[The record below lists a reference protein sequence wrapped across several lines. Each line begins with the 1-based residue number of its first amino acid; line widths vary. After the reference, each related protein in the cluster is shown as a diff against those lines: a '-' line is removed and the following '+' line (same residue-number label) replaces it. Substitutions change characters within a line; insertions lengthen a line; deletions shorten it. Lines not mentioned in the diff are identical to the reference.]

1 MMAEHE
7 SYEYDILV
15 IGAGGAGLRAAIAA
29 KDRGISVC
37 VVSKSLL
44 GKAHTV
50 MAEGG
55 IAAALG
61 NVEPKD
67 NWELHFRDTMKSGAY
82 INHWRMV
89 EIFVK
94 EMPSRIF
101 ELERWGAVFDRTP
114 EGKVMQRAFGGH
126 SYKRVCHIGDRTGLE
141 MLRTLQDRAVAIG
154 VEVFNDLIITKLLKD
169 GDRIAG
175 AFGYKNDTGKFVLV
189 RAKAIILATGG
200 FGRMFKVTSN
210 SWESTGDGVVLAYDA
225 GAELCDMEMVQFHP
239 TGMAYP
245 PSARGILATEGIRG
259 EGGIL
264 LNTKGERFMKNYDS
278 EKMELSTRDKVS
290 RAIFAEIREGRGTE
304 HEAVHL
310 DISHKDAEFIKTKL
324 PSMFH
329 QFLDLSGVDITKGKM
344 EVAPTAHYAMGGVR
358 AKPETCETNIPGLY
372 TAGEVSNG
380 LHGANRMGGNSMG
393 ELLVFGKRA
402 GEHASQYIKSIP
414 KMPEVNASQIDEET
428 RRLLE
433 PFERGPA
440 GENPAKVLVE
450 LQDTMQMNV
459 GLLRDA
465 KGLQSALNKIL
476 ELQERAK
483 NVSAKGTRVF
493 NPGWNAAISIV
504 NMLKTSEAIVRSAL
518 VRKESR
524 GAHARTDFT
533 KPDPEM
539 SRKNI
544 RVVKE
549 GEKMKLLWTRVPEIP
564 AELVKLLPEDRK

>member
-1 MMAEHE
+1 MLGHE
-7 SYEYDILV
+7 VYKYDILV

-29 KDRGISVC
+29 RDSGASVC

-55 IAAALG
+55 VAAALG

-67 NWELHFRDTMKSGAY
+67 NWQLHFRDTMKSGAY

-94 EMPSRIF
+94 DMPSRIF

-114 EGKVMQRAFGGH
+114 QGRVMQRAFGGH

-141 MLRTLQDRAVAIG
+141 MLRTLQDRTVAIG

-175 AFGYKNDTGKFVLV
+175 AFGYKNDTGNFVLI
-189 RAKAIILATGG
+189 RANAVILATGG
-200 FGRMFKVTSN
+200 YGRIFKVTSN
-210 SWESTGDGVVLAYDA
+210 SWESTGDGVSLAYDL

-245 PSARGILATEGIRG
+245 PSAKGILATEGIRG
-259 EGGIL
+259 EGGVLKNI
-264 LNTKGERFMKNYDS
+264 KGERFMKNYDP

-290 RAIFAEIREGRGTE
+290 RAIFAEIKAGRGTD

-310 DISHKDAEFIKTKL
+310 DISQKDADFIKNKL
-324 PSMFH
+324 PSMYH
-329 QFLDLSGVDITKGKM
+329 QFMDLSGVDITKGPM
-344 EVAPTAHYAMGGVR
+344 EVAPTAHYAMGGIRVD
-358 AKPETCETNIPGLY
+358 PETCESNIPGLY
-372 TAGEVSNG
+372 AAGEVSNG

-402 GEHASQYIKSIP
+402 GEQSAEYTKSIE
-414 KMPEVNASQIDEET
+414 MPNVNFPDLEAEKK
-428 RRLLE
+428 RLLA
-433 PFERGPA
+433 PFERGPNA
-440 GENPAKVLVE
+440 ENPQIILGE

-459 GLLRDA
+459 GLIRNGDGLQTALAKIVELQGRALNVGA
-465 KGLQSALNKIL
+465 KGN
-476 ELQERAK
+476 
-483 NVSAKGTRVF
+483 RVF
-493 NPGWNAAISIV
+493 NPGWNMAISIV
-504 NMLKTSEAIVRSAL
+504 SMLRVSETIVRSAIMR
-518 VRKESR
+518 VESR
-524 GAHARTDFT
+524 GAHSRTDYT
-533 KPDPEM
+533 GPDPKLA
-539 SRKNI
+539 RVNI
-544 RVVKE
+544 RIVKE
-549 GEKMKLLWTRVPEIP
+549 GDGMRLTQTPVPDIP
-564 AELVKLLPEDRK
+564 EEFVKLLPEDRK